1 MSVTIPA
8 SDHSPITRSR
18 AVVDH
23 VVPTGREEEW
33 RFTPLARLGGLHLG
47 TVDLSAPLDI
57 NVTAE
62 GFVVDHVSHDDSRV
76 GVAFEPT
83 DIVAAQAM
91 ASAGDVVILTLPREA
106 QGRARRIDHAH
117 DTERAVAPAHP
128 AGIRRPHRQLPLL
141 EFLL

>member
-62 GFVVDHVSHDDSRV
+62 GFVSASSAMMAAISSMRLLVVSLS
-76 GVAFEPT
+76 P
-83 DIVAAQAM
+83 
-91 ASAGDVVILTLPREA
+91 P
-106 QGRARRIDHAH
+106 
-117 DTERAVAPAHP
+117 
-128 AGIRRPHRQLPLL
+128 
-141 EFLL
+141 